1 MSPLLG
7 AVGDSSEYAYRGNID
22 DDPDDFILSNVTGV
36 NPGVAVTT
44 GPITITGIN
53 NRVKVTVGS
62 AASVSINSGI
72 FTSGPAF
79 VTSGETVSVLIQ
91 TTSGSDSD
99 FKKSYITQLEIGK
112 LKKEWR
118 VTTRDKDTLPN
129 TFSFTNSVNQEL
141 GVTATSNTITL
152 SGLET
157 TLPTN
162 ISITSGSGS
171 FTKNGGSPV
180 TSDTVINS
188 DTIAAV
194 LTAPTDYSKT
204 NTTALTVGTYTT
216 TFSVSTRPADTTV
229 DQFIFTNLTDVGIS
243 SAFDSN
249 PITLT
254 GADNNTAAA
263 PVPLT
268 AAVSGGFFK
277 VERGAVVVRDF
288 GISTAT
294 VYNGDILTVKVNS
307 SPDYSTSTSAILSI
321 TGVNDPV
328 GISSTF
334 TVTTRPV
341 IVDTIP
347 KQFNFVDISN
357 QSRNISVISDPI
369 TLTEMSLGATDF
381 GTAELTNNIDGGQ
394 FRVTRGGVVV
404 RDFSVDSTTVRD
416 GDVIDLKITTSPASG
431 GSVQTRFNVT
441 GIDNNDLNNIVTQTI
456 NDTWVV
462 QSAVRNCPLTAPT
475 FANIDGVEPAS
486 LQSVTFTPT
495 SYDNDCGVAVS
506 TSNPNSYLSVDG
518 VDGNNLE
525 VLPGV
530 ACTVY
535 MTAGTFSETRTTTV
549 TLTANNN
556 VPTPISTSS
565 DWSVT
570 TRAINTPTISL
581 TATPSSLT
589 CGESTT
595 LDWTSTGAVSVTT
608 NGFTGVGTI
617 GSANVGPLR
626 ADTTY
631 SITATGSDG
640 TTATSSV
647 TVPVTSTAT
656 ATLSADSTNIPYRG
670 SVTLTWSS
678 TNSSSVVSN
687 FGATATSGSVT
698 LTNLTSSQTYTIR
711 AVSNDSCADSP
722 TQSVTVN
729 VGPCSPLVTTSNA
742 ATGVTLSYT
751 EADAGDGNGFLNYFS
766 GLSGSSINLKARTD
780 TTISDSLFY
789 ETSTV
794 DDGDGASVL
803 STTWTVPS
811 GVTSFSATC
820 VGAGGGG
827 GGGGASF
834 GGGGGGGGGLA
845 SATINTSPGTT
856 YIVTYG
862 GGGRGAPSGSGGN
875 DLDPGAVAAGA
886 RRGYTG
892 RGASLQ
898 TQFGTDILRGRG
910 GSGGGRGSA
919 SDTTSAGTGGGSVN
933 TISGGTSLTGSNG
946 TGTNNANGGAR
957 GANYRPGG
965 NGGNRNTAGANGSP
979 AYVLISYS
987 VTIVGATWNELISG
1001 INDQYSFSYNRPATD
1016 TEMDFWITSYTNFTY
1031 NTVADIQS
1039 AISVQ
1044 GNPVSPTGAIDE
1056 CGDLVI

>member
-79 VTSGETVSVLIQ
+79 VTPGETVSVLIQ

-99 FKKSYITQLEIGK
+99 FNKSYSTQLEIGK
-112 LKKEWR
+112 LRKEWR
-118 VTTRDKDTLPN
+118 VRTREKDNLPD

-141 GVTATSNTITL
+141 GITATSNTITL

-157 TLPTN
+157 TLPVN
-162 ISITSGSGS
+162 ASITSGAGS
-171 FTKNGGSPV
+171 FIKNGGSPV
-180 TSDTVINS
+180 TADNVTNG
-188 DTIAAV
+188 DTIAVV
-194 LTAPTDYSKT
+194 LAGPTDYSKT

-216 TFSVSTRPADTTV
+216 SFSVSTRPADTTV

-254 GADNNTAAA
+254 GADNDTAAA

-307 SPDYSTSTSAILSI
+307 SPDYSTSTSAVLSI

-328 GISSTF
+328 GVSSTF

-347 KQFNFVDISN
+347 RQFNFVDRSDLG
-357 QSRNISVISDPI
+357 RNISTISDPI
-369 TLTEMSLGATDF
+369 TLIEMSTGSTDF
-381 GTAELTNNIDGGQ
+381 GTAELTNNIDGAQ

-404 RDFSVDSTTVRD
+404 RDFSADPTTVRNE
-416 GDVIDLKITTSPASG
+416 DVIDLKITTSAASG

-441 GIDNNDLNNIVTQTI
+441 GTDNNDLNNIVTQTI

-462 QSAVRNCPLTAPT
+462 QSAVRNCPLVAPT
-475 FANIDGVEPAS
+475 LSTVEGVEPSS

-495 SYDNDCGVAVS
+495 SYDSDCGVAVS
-506 TSNPNSYLSVDG
+506 TSNPNSYLSVNG
-518 VDGNNLE
+518 VEGNNLE

-535 MTAGTFSETRTTTV
+535 MTAGSFSETRTTTI

-556 VPTPISTSS
+556 IPSPVSITSN
-565 DWSVT
+565 WSVK
-570 TRAINTPTISL
+570 TRASNDPTITL

-595 LDWTSTGAVSVTT
+595 LSWTSTGAVSVTT
-608 NGFTGVGTI
+608 NGFAGVGTI
-617 GSANVGPLR
+617 GSVDDGPLR

-656 ATLSADSTNIPYRG
+656 ATLSADSTDIPYRG

-698 LTNLTSSQTYTIR
+698 LTDLTSSQTYTLR

-722 TQSVTVN
+722 TESVTVN
-729 VGPCSPLVTTSNA
+729 VTGCSPLVTTSLIA
-742 ATGVTLSYT
+742 PGVTLSYT
-751 EADAGDGNGFLNYFS
+751 EADAGDGNGFLSYFS
-766 GLSGSSINLKARTD
+766 GLSGSGVFGIARAARTINGGQSWSGTSND
-780 TTISDSLFY
+780 NLSSDY
-789 ETSTV
+789 
-794 DDGDGASVL
+794 
-803 STTWTVPS
+803 WTVPD
-811 GVTSFSATC
+811 GVFSFFGDC
-820 VGAGGGG
+820 RGGGGGG
-827 GGGGASF
+827 GGGGATI
-834 GGGGGGGGGLA
+834 GGGGGGGGGRA
-845 SATINTSPGTT
+845 TGTINTSPGSV
-856 YIVTYG
+856 YLIDYG
-862 GGGRGAPSGSGGN
+862 GGGSGAPSG
-875 DLDPGAVAAGA
+875 AAGNTGTGGA
-886 RRGYTG
+886 FGNQG
-892 RGASLQ
+892 RGAAIRDPDA
-898 TQFGTDILRGRG
+898 TPGGPGFDYLRGRG
-910 GSGGGRGSA
+910 GSGGGRG
-919 SDTTSAGTGGGSVN
+919 TAGTGGGAEDN
-933 TISGGTSLTGSNG
+933 TGNGSADFGSNG
-946 TGTNNANGGAR
+946 SSTSNAT
-957 GANYRPGG
+957 GG
-965 NGGNRNTAGANGSP
+965 NGGSLYRSGGRGGNSNTAGSSGTSAS
-979 AYVLISYS
+979 VSISY
-987 VTIVGATWNELISG
+987 TITLESSTWDQLING
-1001 INDQYSFSYNRPATD
+1001 INDQYVFSYNRPATD
-1016 TEMDFWITSYTNFTY
+1016 TEMDFWVTAYRNYSYNSIADLQFT
-1031 NTVADIQS
+1031 
-1039 AISVQ
+1039 ISVQ
-1044 GNPVSPTGAIDE
+1044 GNTVSPTGAIDE